1 MVLYVIHRSIDYLY
15 CTVYVCYVCMCVY
28 LDIRCGLS
36 ISRFKGG
43 GEATAPIRP
52 HTCHANVA

>member
-15 CTVYVCYVCMCVY
+15 CTVHVCYVCMCVY

-36 ISRFKGG
+36 ISRFEGG
-43 GEATAPIRP
+43 GEATASI
-52 HTCHANVA
+52 